1 MAAWTETKM
10 GRGRVPAGK
19 QAYGDPGVAAATRI
33 TPAAFGILS
42 DPLAALPASF
52 LPRLGQQAAR
62 APSHDRRSRKWEAGE
77 EAEGTG
83 TRGLVWKVIRFPGPR
98 MSPSPSLS
106 SSFSLSNSSCGEGTS
121 RFAGSDFSATEK
133 RITKKRWR
141 ADSTLAVS
149 KSCILRDGA
158 DALQLHFWHCVLI
171 F

>member
-77 EAEGTG
+77 EVEGTG
-83 TRGLVWKVIRFPGPR
+83 TRGLVWKVIRFPGLGCL
-98 MSPSPSLS
+98 SPPLSLPL
-106 SSFSLSNSSCGEGTS
+106 FLYRTPV
-121 RFAGSDFSATEK
+121 AEK
-133 RITKKRWR
+133 EQ
-141 ADSTLAVS
+141 VV
-149 KSCILRDGA
+149 LRDPISP
-158 DALQLHFWHCVLI
+158 QRKRE
-171 F
+171 